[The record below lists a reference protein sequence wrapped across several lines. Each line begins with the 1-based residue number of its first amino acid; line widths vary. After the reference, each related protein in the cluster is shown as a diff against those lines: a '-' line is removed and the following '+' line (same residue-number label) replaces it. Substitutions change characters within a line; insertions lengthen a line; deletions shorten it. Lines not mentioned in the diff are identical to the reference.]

1 MGANFDLVNS
11 QVKFWEAGMTSR
23 KFIVGAT
30 ALIGTEKIS
39 FQDNT
44 LIDGTLDMNNNR
56 ILNAVVNPSVQET
69 TSTATFTINSDQQT
83 DAVLTAM
90 AVATTIAIPTGTPV
104 QSQNLIFR
112 FKDNGTARAITW
124 NAIFRAIG
132 ITLPTTTTASKLLY
146 VGCKYNSTDTK
157 WDVVSVQEEA

>member
-1 MGANFDLVNS
+1 
-11 QVKFWEAGMTSR
+11 
-23 KFIVGAT
+23 
-30 ALIGTEKIS
+30 
-39 FQDNT
+39 
-44 LIDGTLDMNNNR
+44 MNNNR
-56 ILNAVVNPSVQET
+56 ILNTVVNPSVQET

-90 AVATTIAIPTGTPV
+90 AVATAIASPTGTPV

-112 FKDNGTARAITW
+112 FKDDGTARAITW